1 MVVDLWQAIRV
12 ADLHGWILLVAEI
25 NRVISRDLDGDEVW
39 IMYWFTEEKDKGSA
53 IQALPS
59 VFHLY
64 SLAKRQDNLISRCL
78 CLQSMWANLYLQ
90 KKRIISWCTHDAG
103 RMDAPSIIN
112 DSLSQVISS
121 VSVVDHI

>member
-1 MVVDLWQAIRV
+1 M
-12 ADLHGWILLVAEI
+12 AEI

-53 IQALPS
+53 IQRFCDSSSAKCLSLILSGKEARQFNLALPLS
-59 VFHLY
+59 TVHVD
-64 SLAKRQDNLISRCL
+64 KRVPL
-78 CLQSMWANLYLQ
+78 
-90 KKRIISWCTHDAG
+90 KKRIISSCTHDAG